1 MTRSTE
7 RIAFQPLAGADL
19 RERFREAPMTR
30 RIWAGALAAVL
41 VAVAGGTI
49 VGRAFAQ
56 GGAAPVADVVL
67 TNGKIIT
74 VDDRFSIAQAVA
86 VRGERIIAVG
96 TNEQIARLAGANA
109 QRIDLRGRAMVPGL
123 IDNHAH
129 YMEEGVLW
137 TVELRLDG
145 VDTRKQATEMVRAK
159 ANSLAPGEW
168 VYTLGG
174 WSPDQFTDDKRP
186 FTREEL
192 DKIAPNHPVLLQFT
206 RAETYLNS
214 RAIEAI
220 GLEKMTDPWIRRD
233 GSGRST
239 GVVDAAGAGR
249 VSGAIAPP
257 TKDAV
262 ERNSLAMIREL
273 NGVGL
278 TASGGTCPD
287 EYVPIFRNMA
297 RQGRLNKR
305 FFCLVSIPMG
315 NNADTVS
322 KNLPQIA
329 EIKLF
334 QGDNWV
340 DHFAYGEG
348 NYGPA
353 SDNMV
358 AVKGTQRP
366 EDFAQ
371 WGRIAREV
379 AKAGLPMHS
388 HTTLENTADG
398 FLTQI
403 ESINKEFPVRN
414 LRWTLI
420 HDEQLNASHLE
431 RMRNLGVNAAVQ
443 PRATIMG
450 GIFNRVH
457 GDRSYDM
464 PPLRTIQESGVIWGL
479 GTDAFEVNQYR
490 PFTTL
495 SFAVTGKMVG
505 GAVVNRQPIS
515 REDALIAHTRK
526 NAYLILQESNLG
538 SIQPGKLADLVVLDR
553 DYLTIPA
560 DQIKDIKPV
569 LTLVGGRIVYEAGTE
584 RSAR

>member
-1 MTRSTE
+1 M
-7 RIAFQPLAGADL
+7 
-19 RERFREAPMTR
+19 
-30 RIWAGALAAVL
+30 
-41 VAVAGGTI
+41 
-49 VGRAFAQ
+49 
-56 GGAAPVADVVL
+56 
-67 TNGKIIT
+67 
-74 VDDRFSIAQAVA
+74 
-86 VRGERIIAVG
+86 
-96 TNEQIARLAGANA
+96 
-109 QRIDLRGRAMVPGL
+109 
-123 IDNHAH
+123 
-129 YMEEGVLW
+129 
-137 TVELRLDG
+137 
-145 VDTRKQATEMVRAK
+145 
-159 ANSLAPGEW
+159 
-168 VYTLGG
+168 YTLGG

-192 DKIAPNHPVLLQFT
+192 DRIAPNHPVLLQFT

-214 RAIEAI
+214 RAIEVI
-220 GLEKMTDPWIRRD
+220 GLEKMTDSWIKRD
-233 GSGRST
+233 ANGRST

-249 VSGAIAPP
+249 VSGVIPPP
-257 TKDAV
+257 TKESV
-262 ERNSLAMIREL
+262 ERNSLAMVREL
-273 NGVGL
+273 NASGL

-287 EYVPIFRNMA
+287 ELVPTFREWA

-305 FFCLVSIPMG
+305 FFCLVSVPMG
-315 NNADTVS
+315 NNADTVT

-334 QGDNWV
+334 QNDNWV
-340 DHFAYGEG
+340 DYFAYGEG

-366 EDFAQ
+366 EDFRQ

-388 HTTLENTADG
+388 HTTLEATADG
-398 FLTQI
+398 FLDQI
-403 ESINKEFPVRN
+403 EEINKEFPVRN

-420 HDEQLNASHLE
+420 HVEQLNAKHLE

-450 GIFNRVH
+450 AIFNRVH

-464 PPLRTIQESGVIWGL
+464 PALKTIQDSGVIWGF

-495 SFAVTGKMVG
+495 WFAVTGKMVG
-505 GAVVNRQPIS
+505 GTVVNRQPIS

-569 LTLVGGRIVYEAGTE
+569 TTIVGGRIVYEAVTGST
-584 RSAR
+584 R

>member
-1 MTRSTE
+1 M
-7 RIAFQPLAGADL
+7 
-19 RERFREAPMTR
+19 
-30 RIWAGALAAVL
+30 
-41 VAVAGGTI
+41 
-49 VGRAFAQ
+49 
-56 GGAAPVADVVL
+56 L

-86 VRGERIIAVG
+86 VRGDRIVAVG
-96 TNEQIARLAGANA
+96 TNQEIARLAGPNTR
-109 QRIDLRGRAMVPGL
+109 RIDLGGRSVVPGL

-145 VDTRKQATEMVRAK
+145 IETRKQATEMVRAK
-159 ANSLAPGEW
+159 ANSLPQGQW

-192 DKIAPNHPVLLQFT
+192 DKLAPNHPVLLQFT
-206 RAETYLNS
+206 RSETYLNS
-214 RAIEAI
+214 RAIDAI
-220 GLEKMTDPWIRRD
+220 GLEKMTDSWIKRD
-233 GSGRST
+233 ASGRST

-249 VSGAIAPP
+249 VSSVIPQP

-273 NGVGL
+273 NASGL

-287 EYVPIFRNMA
+287 DFVPIFRAMA

-305 FFCLVSIPMG
+305 FFCLVSVPMG
-315 NNADTVS
+315 NNADTVT
-322 KNLPQIA
+322 KNLPHIA
-329 EIKLF
+329 DIKLF

-366 EDFAQ
+366 EDFRQ

-398 FLTQI
+398 FLDQI
-403 ESINKEFPVRN
+403 EEINKEFPVRN

-420 HDEQLNASHLE
+420 HDEQLNA
-431 RMRNLGVNAAVQ
+431 VA
-443 PRATIMG
+443 PRAHEKPG
-450 GIFNRVH
+450 RECRRAASRHDHGRDLQPGARRPLVRHARPEDDSGQRRDLGPRHRCLRGEPVPAVH
-457 GDRSYDM
+457 DALVCGDRKDGRRHGGE
-464 PPLRTIQESGVIWGL
+464 PA
-479 GTDAFEVNQYR
+479 TDR
-490 PFTTL
+490 PRRRPDCPH
-495 SFAVTGKMVG
+495 A
-505 GAVVNRQPIS
+505 
-515 REDALIAHTRK
+515 E
-526 NAYLILQESNLG
+526 
-538 SIQPGKLADLVVLDR
+538 
-553 DYLTIPA
+553 
-560 DQIKDIKPV
+560 
-569 LTLVGGRIVYEAGTE
+569 E
-584 RSAR
+584 RVS

>member
-1 MTRSTE
+1 MTRTLSTV
-7 RIAFQPLAGADL
+7 AVV
-19 RERFREAPMTR
+19 
-30 RIWAGALAAVL
+30 VL
-41 VAVAGGTI
+41 VAGAGAWITAL
-49 VGRAFAQ
+49 RAPASAQ
-56 GGAAPVADVVL
+56 GSGAADPVADVVL
-67 TNGKIIT
+67 TNGRVIT

-86 VRGERIIAVG
+86 VRGDRIAAVG
-96 TNEQIARLAGANA
+96 TNQEITRLAGPNTR
-109 QRIDLRGRAMVPGL
+109 RIDLGGRSVVPGL

-145 VDTRKQATEMVRAK
+145 IETRKQATEMVRAK
-159 ANSLAPGEW
+159 ANSLPQGQW

-192 DKIAPNHPVLLQFT
+192 DTIAPNHPVLLQFT
-206 RAETYLNS
+206 RAETYVNS

-220 GLEKMTDPWIRRD
+220 GLEKMTEPWIKRD
-233 GSGRST
+233 ASGRST

-249 VSGAIAPP
+249 VSSVIPPP
-257 TKDAV
+257 TRDAI

-273 NGVGL
+273 NASGL

-287 EYVPIFRNMA
+287 EFVPIFREMA

-305 FFCLVSIPMG
+305 FFCLASVPMG
-315 NNADTVS
+315 NNADTVT
-322 KNLPQIA
+322 KNLPRIA
-329 EIKLF
+329 DVKLF

-366 EDFAQ
+366 EDFTQ
-371 WGRIAREV
+371 WGRVAREV
-379 AKAGLPMHS
+379 ARAGLPMHS
-388 HTTLENTADG
+388 HTTLESTASG
-398 FLTQI
+398 FLDQI
-403 ESINKEFPVRN
+403 EQINKEFPVRN

-420 HDEQLNASHLE
+420 HDEQVNAAHLE
-431 RMRNLGVNAAVQ
+431 RMRNLGVSAGVQ

-450 GIFNRVH
+450 AIFHRVH
-457 GDRSYDM
+457 GDRAYDM
-464 PPLRTIQESGVIWGL
+464 PALKTIQDSGVIWGL

-495 SFAVTGKMVG
+495 WFAVTGKMVG
-505 GAVVNRQPIS
+505 GTVVNRQPIS
-515 REDALIAHTRK
+515 REDALIAHTRR

-538 SIQPGKLADLVVLDR
+538 AIQPGKLADMVALDR
-553 DYLTIPA
+553 DYLTIPS
-560 DQIKDIKPV
+560 DQIKSISPV
-569 LTLVGGRIVYEAGTE
+569 MTMVGGRIVYEAGAGPTT
-584 RSAR
+584 R